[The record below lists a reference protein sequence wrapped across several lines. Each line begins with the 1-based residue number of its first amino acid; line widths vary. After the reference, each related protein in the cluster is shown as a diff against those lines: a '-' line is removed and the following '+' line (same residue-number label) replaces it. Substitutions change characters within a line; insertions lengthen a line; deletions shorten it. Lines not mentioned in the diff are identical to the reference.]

1 MGHIQRIEKVDGS
14 QWISVDDGLTEML
27 LCHFQTKCLEDV
39 HSKFRSRMYV
49 PWLSRENLPLN
60 FIAIVLVVALHRRTG
75 RIQHID
81 ISKHMEKERE

>member
-1 MGHIQRIEKVDGS
+1 
-14 QWISVDDGLTEML
+14 
-27 LCHFQTKCLEDV
+27 
-39 HSKFRSRMYV
+39 MYV